1 MLKNI
6 VSACTSEL
14 SKQRIVKLAEGK
26 SAIYPEAS
34 TAKSEKG
41 LYFKTESTLSLTNL
55 CKCKYEAPSR
65 PTLSVIPR
73 KLLTQTR
80 VNDNTVHPDYHGVH
94 HRHHIH
100 FRPLYYTLLASPP
113 LPTRLL
119 ISYILTHPIVV
130 GPFIFDR
137 CIARYGYV
145 RLLSFS
151 LSPYPPSLGS
161 RLLI

>member
-14 SKQRIVKLAEGK
+14 SKQRIVKLAEV
-26 SAIYPEAS
+26 YPEAS

-41 LYFKTESTLSLTNL
+41 L
-55 CKCKYEAPSR
+55 CKYEAPSR